1 MYDESM
7 DRQARGTEA
16 LEGASSLVSPAVVRE
31 TGPVKPEPRGSL
43 REEQK
48 KLTRN
53 RLLDAAVVVFAE
65 KAFVDTTMEDIARA
79 AGVSRVTVYAHFP
92 GKGDIMQALA
102 QRVYDTMDGVYSGLA
117 EIPRWTRAAIRNWLD
132 DAVEQWREMAPTLR
146 VVHVGGP
153 MSGAHDFM
161 KSRNRYVE
169 EHERYAA
176 ALIADAERWRGVS
189 PSQAHQRAVMAVLQ
203 SESFLTTWI
212 AADLPLAT
220 DDPLDLLVDSLCHL
234 LSPAL
239 G

>member
-1 MYDESM
+1 
-7 DRQARGTEA
+7 
-16 LEGASSLVSPAVVRE
+16 
-31 TGPVKPEPRGSL
+31 VKPAPRGSL

-53 RLLDAAVVVFAE
+53 RLLDAAVTVFTE

-92 GKGDIMQALA
+92 GKGDIIQALA
-102 QRVYDTMDGVYSGLA
+102 DRVYDTMAEVYVGLA
-117 EIPRWTRAAIRNWLD
+117 EIPQWTPAAIRKWLD
-132 DAVEQWREMAPTLR
+132 DAVEQWRGMAPTLR
-146 VVHVGGP
+146 VVHVGGA
-153 MSGAHDFM
+153 MSGAHDFV
-161 KSRNRYVE
+161 KSRNRYVD

-176 ALIADAERWRGVS
+176 ALVGNAERWCGVS
-189 PSQAHQRAVMAVLQ
+189 PPQAHQRAVMAVLQ

-234 LSPAL
+234 LGPAL
-239 G
+239 R

>member
-1 MYDESM
+1 M
-7 DRQARGTEA
+7 DGHGTGSEV
-16 LEGASSLVSPAVVRE
+16 LEGASSLVPPVVVRE

-53 RLLDAAVVVFAE
+53 RLLDAAVMVLTE
-65 KAFVDTTMEDIARA
+65 KAFVDATMEDIARA
-79 AGVSRVTVYAHFP
+79 AGVTRVTVYAHFP
-92 GKGDIMQALA
+92 GKVDIIQALA
-102 QRVYDTMDGVYSGLA
+102 GRVYDTMDEVYAGLA
-117 EIPRWTRAAIRNWLD
+117 ELPEWTRASIRTWLD
-132 DAVEQWREMAPTLR
+132 DAAERWRGMAPTHR
-146 VVHVGGP
+146 VVRVA
-153 MSGAHDFM
+153 GAMAGVRDFT
-161 KSRNRYVE
+161 KSRNRYID

-176 ALIADAERWRGVS
+176 MLIGDAKRWHGVS
-189 PSQAHQRAVMAVLQ
+189 PPEAHQRAVMAVLQ

-234 LSPAL
+234 LGPAL

>member
-1 MYDESM
+1 
-7 DRQARGTEA
+7 
-16 LEGASSLVSPAVVRE
+16 
-31 TGPVKPEPRGSL
+31 VKPAPRGSL

-53 RLLDAAVVVFAE
+53 RLLDAAVTVFTE

-79 AGVSRVTVYAHFP
+79 AGVTRVTVYAHFP
-92 GKGDIMQALA
+92 GKGDIIQALA
-102 QRVYDTMDGVYSGLA
+102 DRVYDTMAEVYVGLA
-117 EIPRWTRAAIRNWLD
+117 EIPQWTPAAIRKWLD
-132 DAVEQWREMAPTLR
+132 DAVEQWRGMAPTLR
-146 VVHVGGP
+146 VVHVGGA

-161 KSRNRYVE
+161 KSRNRYVD

-176 ALIADAERWRGVS
+176 VLAGDAERWRGVS
-189 PSQAHQRAVMAVLQ
+189 PPQAHQRAVMAVLQ

-234 LSPAL
+234 LGPAL
-239 G
+239 R

>member
-1 MYDESM
+1 MYGESM
-7 DRQARGTEA
+7 DGHARGAEV
-16 LEGASSLVSPAVVRE
+16 LEGASSVSAAVVRE

-53 RLLDAAVVVFAE
+53 RVLDAAVVVFAE
-65 KAFVDTTMEDIARA
+65 KAFVDTTMEDIAKA

-102 QRVYDTMDGVYSGLA
+102 RRVYDTMDEVYGGLA
-117 EIPRWTRAAIRNWLD
+117 QIPQWTRAAIRNWLD
-132 DAVEQWREMAPTLR
+132 DAVERWRAMAPTLR
-146 VVHVGGP
+146 VVHVGGAMAGP
-153 MSGAHDFM
+153 HDFM
-161 KSRNRYVE
+161 ESQNRYVD
-169 EHERYAA
+169 EHQRYAA
-176 ALIADAERWRGVS
+176 ELIGDGRRWRGVS
-189 PSQAHQRAVMAVLQ
+189 PPQAHQRAVMAVLQ

-234 LSPAL
+234 LGPAL